1 MENQKIIDALE
12 LTAKLLELHGADEFK
27 IKSFAAAAYN
37 LDKIVTPLASQ
48 TVEQLATIQGVGKNM
63 AQKINEIALGQFVE
77 LNQLL
82 ANTPVG
88 LLSFF
93 KIKGIGAKKIRAIW
107 QELQITDIN
116 ELLIACQNGEVAK
129 LKGFGD
135 KIQDTII
142 GGIQFVQTKSAKLRL
157 NKALVLGQI
166 LVEQLNTI
174 FEKTAFTGQLRLLSE
189 EFSVIEILVA
199 SSSSSVLNES
209 LPADFVQNAMKSS
222 PFIWIGTFQDFEIP
236 VSIKKVPLEKWDFH
250 CFVNSAS
257 PFHLNKNNNGKSLKT
272 IAFENNATF
281 LEKDIYQKAGLPYI
295 IPEMR
300 EGLTEW
306 DWAAKY
312 KNEEIIQNSDLK
324 GVLHN
329 HSTYSDGMHTL
340 KQMAEYVKGQ
350 GYEYFGIADHSK
362 AATYAKGLSEERV
375 LDQLEEIDQLN
386 KSMGS
391 FKVLKGI
398 EADILGDGSLDYSP
412 DFLKNFDYVVASIH
426 SNLKMTEEKAM
437 ERLIKAI
444 ENPATT
450 ILGHPT
456 GRVLLE
462 RDGYPINHAKII
474 DACAAN
480 NVVLEINA
488 SPYRLDLDWRWIYFA
503 MEKGV
508 MLSINPDAH
517 AMEGIHDMDFGIAIA
532 RKGGLLKEFTF
543 NALTLLQIQQHLLKK
558 HK

>member
-27 IKSFAAAAYN
+27 IKSFASAAYN
-37 LDKIVTPLASQ
+37 LDKIVIPLASQ
-48 TVEQLATIQGVGKNM
+48 TVEQLATIQGVGKSM
-63 AQKINEIALGQFVE
+63 AKKINEIALGQFIE
-77 LNQLL
+77 LDNLL
-82 ANTPVG
+82 AETPVG

-93 KIKGIGAKKIRAIW
+93 KIKGIGPKKIRAIW

-129 LKGFGD
+129 LKGFGE

-142 GGIQFVQTKSAKLRL
+142 AGVQFVQTKSSKLRL
-157 NKALVLGQI
+157 NKALALGQTI
-166 LVEQLNTI
+166 CEELKVI
-174 FEKTAFTGQLRLLSE
+174 FEKTACIGQLRLLSE

-199 SSSSSVLNES
+199 SSSSSVFNEI
-209 LPADFVQNAMKSS
+209 LPSSFVQNEIKSS
-222 PFIWIGTFQDFEIP
+222 PFIWQGYFQDFEIP
-236 VSIKKVPLEKWDFH
+236 VSIKKVPLSLWDYHYFLD
-250 CFVNSAS
+250 SAN
-257 PFHLNKNNNGKSLKT
+257 PFHLNKNNNGKSIKT
-272 IAFENNATF
+272 IAFENKITF
-281 LEKDIYQKAGLPYI
+281 VEKEIYQKAGLPYI

-306 DWAAKY
+306 DWALKY
-312 KNEEIIQNSDLK
+312 KNENIIQTSDLK

-340 KQMAEYVKGQ
+340 KQMAEYVKSK

-362 AATYAKGLSEERV
+362 VATYANGLSEERV
-375 LDQLEEIDQLN
+375 LDQLEEIDTLN
-386 KSMGS
+386 KSLGE
-391 FKVLKGI
+391 FKILKGI
-398 EADILGDGSLDYSP
+398 EADILGDGSLDYNA

-517 AMEGIHDMDFGIAIA
+517 AMEGIHDMDYGTAIA
-532 RKGGLLKEFTF
+532 RKGGLLKDFTF
-543 NALTLLQIQQHLLKK
+543 NALTLFEIQQHLLKK
-558 HK
+558 HI